1 MLAVLPRPSAL
12 ASEEDTM
19 KRPILLAG
27 VFLTVGIVLGA
38 SCARGLSAQQSQT
51 RFTELLRAELAGI
64 EGKEAVIGIAEIA
77 PGAKPGRHYHPG
89 DEFFY
94 LLEGSF
100 TWAEDGMAPHVVNAG
115 DLRHQP
121 ARRVAEAK
129 DITAPVRALVF
140 LVHEKGQPLRVAV
153 EE

>member
-1 MLAVLPRPSAL
+1 LSLAHVPARD
-12 ASEEDTM
+12 EEETM
-19 KRPILLAG
+19 KRPILVAG
-27 VFLTVGIVLGA
+27 VCLTVGAVLGA
-38 SCARGLSAQQSQT
+38 WCAGGLSAQQTQAK
-51 RFTELLRAELAGI
+51 FTELLRADLAGI

-100 TWAEDGMAPHVVNAG
+100 TWAEDGKAPHVVNAG

-121 ARRVAEAK
+121 ARRVAEAR
-129 DITAPVRALVF
+129 DITAPVKALVF
-140 LVHEKGQPLRVAV
+140 LVHDKGQPLRVAV
-153 EE
+153 GE

>member
-1 MLAVLPRPSAL
+1 
-12 ASEEDTM
+12 M

-100 TWAEDGMAPHVVNAG
+100 TWAEDGKAPHVVNAG

-129 DITAPVRALVF
+129 DITAPVRYRDACQAFFHGRLSAATGV
-140 LVHEKGQPLRVAV
+140 EMKGRRCLATV
-153 EE
+153 

>member
-1 MLAVLPRPSAL
+1 
-12 ASEEDTM
+12 M

-27 VFLTVGIVLGA
+27 FFLTVGIVLGA
-38 SCARGLSAQQSQT
+38 SCGRGLSAQPPPAK
-51 RFTELLRAELAGI
+51 FTELLRAELAGI
-64 EGKEAVIGIAEIA
+64 EGKEAVIGLAEIA

-100 TWAEDGMAPHVVNAG
+100 TWAEDGKAPQVVTAG

-129 DITAPVRALVF
+129 NITAPVRALVF